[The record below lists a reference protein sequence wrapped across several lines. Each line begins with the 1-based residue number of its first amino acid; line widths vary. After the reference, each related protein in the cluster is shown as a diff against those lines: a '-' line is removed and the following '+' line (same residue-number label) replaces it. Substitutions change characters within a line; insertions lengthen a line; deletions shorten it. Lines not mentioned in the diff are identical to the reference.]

1 MPGSPG
7 AGPAPPAAGPA
18 AGRAGPGPDWSAWY
32 GRAWPQL
39 SAGGVWLRGGELNT
53 LPPAEWERRP
63 YRVLLARLSTY
74 RDTAVSTS
82 HLLVH
87 AVLAGLPG
95 VYPDLAWLPPPRDG
109 ELMTADGVPW
119 LLGTQTKRDVRA
131 FDCLGVSLSVP
142 QETINLAAMLLRSGI
157 PLDRRERLADE
168 GVPLVI
174 AGGASV
180 GAAAALYGADAGV
193 DGIFIGGDPRAIAA
207 LFTRCRDGRAR
218 GLGKSEVLDSLRGIE
233 GFLLPGEPARPSV
246 PGTAGPRAAG
256 TADAA
261 AAEDAAEAAAS
272 ADVVA
277 VPAAAMPVS
286 YDPSRTGIV
295 TVPVT
300 EGCRWKCSFCY
311 ESWLHPRYRS
321 VPGDDIDA
329 RARELKAWSGAHRAE
344 LFSFNFDMHE
354 DIRAIIERLSARFDR
369 LGLKSQRFDQLAG
382 DPGLLQIMHAVGK
395 TSLTCGMEGISD
407 RLRAYLNKRLDDAK
421 LRRALAAIA
430 AAPLRQVKVFLIA
443 TGRERDDDFA
453 EFAALLAWFRAELDG
468 QGRRPRVIFSITPL
482 VHFPST
488 PLVFEAPPAPERTA
502 RVVRRLAVTIRRAGF
517 QVRAAARDP
526 EAVVSQVL
534 VSGRH
539 PQAAD
544 GEPGD
549 AGATWRAVVAA
560 VRQHGFVYYD
570 AITSAFQDAFLAGLP
585 VSPAAGGPAPAAA
598 PAVAPGL
605 AEAPVRRVHALSLRG
620 LDLPAGPQAP
630 ASRDRARPAV
640 APRPHAVAGDVAD
653 GQEAALAIRRRI
665 LAARRDRRE
674 VVFNLDIGAAAAGL
688 PRGYVAAALG
698 RALMLA
704 DPGLVDAYRGPGA
717 SAWGLKGLPCRLVG
731 HDRLGLLWTGA
742 GAARVE
748 ARWRDDDGFR
758 EAVNG
763 WLAPWGRLLPATL
776 AAAPRPGLAFAA
788 PFPAAGPAWL
798 AAQHLR
804 YVQRR
809 LPDGPGCRCEIA
821 RDSLRKKLVLDYA
834 QRDLPGGG
842 CEVEL
847 VPGERFEPE
856 AFCREAFLPP
866 SPEDQARVSVR
877 ATLFATT
884 AGVEA
889 P

>member
-1 MPGSPG
+1 MILEHGST
-7 AGPAPPAAGPA
+7 
-18 AGRAGPGPDWSAWY
+18 PGPDPSPAPWAAWY
-32 GRAWPQL
+32 ERAWPQL

-53 LPPAEWERRP
+53 VPGAEWDRRP
-63 YRVLLARLSTY
+63 YRVLVARLSTY

-82 HLLVH
+82 HLLIH
-87 AVLAGLPG
+87 AVLAGLDG
-95 VYPDLAWLPPPRDG
+95 IYPDPAWLPPPRDG
-109 ELMTADGVPW
+109 ELMAADGVPW
-119 LLGTQTKRDVRA
+119 LLGTQTKRGVRE

-157 PLDRRERLADE
+157 PVDRRERLDDASI
-168 GVPLVI
+168 PLVI

-180 GAAAALYGADAGV
+180 GAAAALYGANAGV
-193 DGIFIGGDPRAIAA
+193 DGIYVGGDPGAIAT
-207 LFTRCRDGRAR
+207 LFGRCRDGRAR
-218 GLGKSEVLDSLRGIE
+218 GLSKRKVLDLLRDIE
-233 GFLLPGEPARPSV
+233 GFVLPGEAANPSTRSV
-246 PGTAGPRAAG
+246 APQ
-256 TADAA
+256 
-261 AAEDAAEAAAS
+261 EAEA
-272 ADVVA
+272 VFT
-277 VPAAAMPVS
+277 VPASAMPVS
-286 YDPSRTGIV
+286 YDPARTGIV

-321 VPGDDIDA
+321 VPGGDIDA
-329 RARELKAWSGAHRAE
+329 RARELKAWAGAHRAE

-354 DIRAIIERLSARFDR
+354 DIRGIIDRLSARFDR

-382 DPGLLQIMHAVGK
+382 DPGLLELMHAVGK

-453 EFAALLAWFRAELDG
+453 EFAALLAWFRDELAA

-488 PLVFEAPPAPERTA
+488 PLGFEAPPAPERTA
-502 RVVRRLAVTIRRAGF
+502 RMVRRIAVTIRRAGF

-539 PQAAD
+539 PQATD
-544 GEPGD
+544 GSPGDAAATSQDAAPGD
-549 AGATWRAVVAA
+549 AGATWRAVVDA
-560 VRQHGFVYYD
+560 VRAHGFVYYD
-570 AITSAFQDAFLAGLP
+570 AITAVFRDDFLARLT
-585 VSPAAGGPAPAAA
+585 AAA
-598 PAVAPGL
+598 PDEAGPVAAPPAVAPGTHV
-605 AEAPVRRVHALSLRG
+605 EAVRRVHALSLRG
-620 LDLPAGPQAP
+620 LDLPAGAEAP
-630 ASRDRARPAV
+630 ASRAGESRVQESRVQEPRAGRAGADDDGDSAV
-640 APRPHAVAGDVAD
+640 P
-653 GQEAALAIRRRI
+653 AIRRRV

-674 VVFNLDIGAAAAGL
+674 VVFNVNLGAAAAGL
-688 PRGYVAAALG
+688 ARGYVAAALG
-698 RALMLA
+698 RAFMLA
-704 DPGLVDAYRGPGA
+704 DAELVDAYRGPGT
-717 SAWGLKGLPCRLVG
+717 SLWGTKDQPCRLVG
-731 HDRLGLLWTGA
+731 HDRLGLLWTAA

-748 ARWRDDDGFR
+748 ARWREDDGFVA
-758 EAVNG
+758 AVNAV
-763 WLAPWGRLLPATL
+763 LSPWGRVLPAAVP
-776 AAAPRPGLAFAA
+776 AANRPSLVFAA

-809 LPDGPGCRCEIA
+809 LPDGPGCCCEIA
-821 RDSLRKKLVLDYA
+821 RDSLRKKLVVDYA
-834 QRDLPGGG
+834 QRDLPDGG
-842 CEVEL
+842 CEVEV
-847 VPGERFEPE
+847 VPGERFNPE

-866 SPEDQARVSVR
+866 APEDRARVSVR
-877 ATLFATT
+877 AKLFTT
-884 AGVEA
+884 PAGAAV

>member
-1 MPGSPG
+1 METPLPSPG
-7 AGPAPPAAGPA
+7 IAPVPGPVAPPAA
-18 AGRAGPGPDWSAWY
+18 WSGWY
-32 GRAWPQL
+32 GQAWPLL

-53 LPPAEWERRP
+53 VPPAEWDHRP

-87 AVLAGLPG
+87 AVLAGLAG

-109 ELMTADGVPW
+109 ELMTAAGVPW
-119 LLGTQTKRDVRA
+119 LLGTQTKRGVRE

-142 QETINLAAMLLRSGI
+142 QETINLAAMLVRSGI
-157 PLDRRERLADE
+157 PVDRRERLADE
-168 GVPLVI
+168 GLPLVI

-180 GAAAALYGADAGV
+180 GAAAALYGDDAGV
-193 DGIFIGGDPRAIAA
+193 DGIFIGGAPGAIAT
-207 LFTRCRDGRAR
+207 LFARCRDGRAR
-218 GLGKSEVLDSLRGIE
+218 GLGKREVLASLRDLE
-233 GFLLPGEPARPSV
+233 GFVLPGEPLPA
-246 PGTAGPRAAG
+246 PGRQAPGSSPRRTG
-256 TADAA
+256 GVEGAD
-261 AAEDAAEAAAS
+261 
-272 ADVVA
+272 VA

-354 DIRAIIERLSARFDR
+354 DIRGIIERLSSRFDR

-453 EFAALLAWFRAELDG
+453 EFAALLAWFRSELDG

-488 PLVFEAPPAPERTA
+488 PLVYEAPPSPDRTA

-526 EAVVSQVL
+526 EAVVSQAL

-539 PQAAD
+539 PQAPAAD
-544 GEPGD
+544 PGD
-549 AGATWRAVVAA
+549 PTATWRAVVAA
-560 VRQHGFVYYD
+560 VREHGFVYYD
-570 AITSAFQDAFLAGLP
+570 AITAAFQDDFLARF
-585 VSPAAGGPAPAAA
+585 AAGPRPDAVTPPTAL

-605 AEAPVRRVHALSLRG
+605 AEEPVRRVHALSLRG
-620 LDLPAGPQAP
+620 LDLPAGAQAP
-630 ASRDRARPAV
+630 ASRDRQRPARP
-640 APRPHAVAGDVAD
+640 PRSARGAAD
-653 GQEAALAIRRRI
+653 GTGPEEAALAIRRRI

-674 VVFNLDIGAAAAGL
+674 VVFNVDLGAAAAGL

-698 RALMLA
+698 RAFMLA
-704 DPGLVDAYRGPGA
+704 DAGLVDAFRGPGT
-717 SAWGLKGLPCRLVG
+717 SAWGAKDQPCRLVG
-731 HDRLGLLWTGA
+731 HDRLGLLWTAA
-742 GAARVE
+742 GAARAE
-748 ARWRDDDGFR
+748 ARWRDDAGFLA
-758 EAVNG
+758 AVNAG
-763 WLAPWGRLLPATL
+763 LAPWGRLLPATL
-776 AAAPRPGLAFAA
+776 AAAPRPSLAFAA

-842 CEVEL
+842 TEVEV
-847 VPGERFEPE
+847 VPGERFAVE

-866 SPEDQARVSVR
+866 RPEDQARVTVR

-884 AGVEA
+884 AGA
-889 P
+889 ADP